1 MEVFALPSSRLN
13 GCFLLLLLTLCSHGT
28 SFSLGQTIDLSS
40 EVRQGEFQTV
50 RYQVEYF
57 GDIIV
62 DLSPQQDREPSVLPL
77 DVTGRFE
84 FDQQLSGEPGSM
96 QAVRYY
102 SKAAAEIESGQGR
115 TASELTPDNQY
126 ILSRIRTRENQNEFQ
141 IASIGSVLQRSE
153 YELLRNPCDPIALMG
168 LVNQESVKVGDQWE
182 VDQGT
187 LGRFLNI
194 DHVITT
200 DVQFKLKS
208 IDESVALIH
217 VAGHVKGEI
226 DDVLTE
232 LDVAGSLQFDREL
245 GRVRAVRI
253 NINQATE
260 PGQVA
265 PGFEGQIK
273 LDMRLQP
280 IASSQHLTHEK
291 LADVMTESKIKQA
304 FLLQPEGALFSVI
317 HSPQWR
323 IIAAEKEA
331 AVLRYIQ
338 NGNML
343 AQCNIVR
350 LPNRPAD
357 RPLKLA
363 EFEGEVRKM
372 IKDQE
377 TLSFQSSQET
387 ETSTGHATLRVA
399 VEGYESDVRIQWLYY
414 HISNEEGVCV
424 TCVFT
429 MEKKLSDQFGKADQT
444 FVNRFKLANQRQT
457 RNEPGETIR

>member
-1 MEVFALPSSRLN
+1 MKFFAPPSVRLI
-13 GCFLLLLLTLCSHGT
+13 GWIAWLLLGSGT
-28 SFSLGQTIDLSS
+28 SLNWAQTIDLTT
-40 EVRQGEFQTV
+40 EVRQGEFQSV
-50 RYQVEYF
+50 RYQVEYC
-57 GDIIV
+57 GDMIV
-62 DLSPQQDREPSVLPL
+62 DLSRQNDRQPSLLPL

-84 FDQQLSGEPGSM
+84 FDQQLSGQPGTM

-102 SKAAAEIESGQGR
+102 RQATADIESGQGHQ
-115 TASELTPDNQY
+115 ASELNPDNTY

-153 YELLRNPCDPIALMG
+153 YELLRNPCDPIALVG
-168 LVNQESVKVGDQWE
+168 LINREKVKVGESWE

-194 DHVITT
+194 DHVITS

-208 IDESVALIH
+208 ADAGLALIH

-226 DDVLTE
+226 DDVVTE

-245 GRVRAVRI
+245 GRVEAVRI
-253 NINQATE
+253 NINQQTD

-273 LDMRLQP
+273 LDMRVKP
-280 IASSQHLTHEK
+280 IQASQHLTREK
-291 LADVMTESKIKQA
+291 LAGVMTENKIKQA
-304 FLLQPEGALFSVI
+304 FLLQPEGSLFSVV
-317 HSPQWR
+317 HSPRWR

-338 NGNML
+338 DGNML

-357 RPLKLA
+357 RPLQLA
-363 EFEGEVRKM
+363 EFEAEVRKM

-377 TLSFQSSQET
+377 TLTFQSSQAT
-387 ETSTGHATLRVA
+387 ETSNGHATLRV
-399 VEGYESDVRIQWLYY
+399 VVDGFESDVPIQWLYY
-414 HISNEEGVCV
+414 HISNDQGVCF

-429 MEKKLSDQFGKADQT
+429 LETKLADQFGKADQT
-444 FVNRFKLANQRQT
+444 FVNRFNLAAPRQT
-457 RNEPGETIR
+457 RHEPGETIR